1 MANTYVQIG
10 STVTVGAGGA
20 SSIDFTS
27 IPSTYTDLVVKHS
40 LRSAISATL
49 NDCYLRFNSS
59 TSGYSERM
67 LYNSSGTAV
76 GSASN
81 SAGNI
86 AWAGTMPAGTATANI
101 FGNTEIYIPNYAS
114 STTFKSI
121 SFDTSGENNST
132 TNWSLMLNSGLWS
145 NNSAITSVTLYP
157 ASSSTF
163 VQYSTATLYGILKS

>member
-1 MANTYVQIG
+1 MANTYTLIQ
-10 STVTVGAGGA
+10 SVTVGSGGA
-20 SSIDFTS
+20 ASIEFGS
-27 IPSTYTDLVVKHS
+27 IPATYTDLIIKHS
-40 LRSAISATL
+40 LRSAVSAAL

-67 LYNSSGTAV
+67 LYNSSGTAA

-86 AWAGTMPAGTATANI
+86 AWAGTMPAGTATASI

-121 SFDTSGENNST
+121 SFDTSGENNSA
-132 TNWSLMLNSGLWS
+132 TNWSLMLNAGLWS
-145 NNSAITSVTLYP
+145 NNSAITSITLYP

-163 VQYSTATLYGILKS
+163 VQYSSASLYGIKNS